1 MIRARARQVAVQTI
15 DFEDTTVEL
24 VSHATWLYV
33 GSSRGGMGLV
43 YRRPVKVVPA
53 GSVGAS
59 VVDPVMI
66 ARVAAVVAVA
76 ALLTLR
82 RF

>member
-1 MIRARARQVAVQTI
+1 
-15 DFEDTTVEL
+15 
-24 VSHATWLYV
+24 
-33 GSSRGGMGLV
+33 MGLV